1 MEGGIGTIRVVLKNK
16 KPIRIDNVLFVPELD
31 RRLLSASV
39 LVERGLNVSFE
50 NGSCT
55 IRNNQEI
62 VTEVAR
68 KGKVYVME
76 SVTREEVHAVEEKPN
91 VGSAK
96 ISTWHA
102 RLGHLPINKMKLLDQ
117 CVSTTMKKIFV
128 MDV

>member
-68 KGKVYVME
+68 KGKLYVME
-76 SVTREEVHAVEEKPN
+76 SVTREEVHAVEEKAIF
-91 VGSAK
+91 GSSK
-96 ISTWHA
+96 DK
-102 RLGHLPINKMKLLDQ
+102 HLACPTGTFAD
-117 CVSTTMKKIFV
+117 
-128 MDV
+128 